1 MNAVSG
7 TANSPKNH
15 ERNTSSNSQERF
27 LSHILLTGAGFSRN
41 WGGWLANEA
50 FEYLL
55 GCSGVTTVIATEL
68 RKAKT
73 TGAGF
78 EGALDSLRGL
88 YATYKDVRHETE
100 LKTFESMLLGMFNTM
115 NSSYATVDFEPGRV
129 PARLGPQP
137 TFVRDFLC
145 RFDKIF
151 TLNQD
156 TLLEQHYLDGDLRE
170 GSAGRWFTLQTPG
183 LEEMKVGGTVYAKPG
198 VHTPASPPFTV
209 SDRNQL
215 YFKLH
220 GSSNWRTQNG
230 SSLLIMGGN
239 KSTNIAAS
247 ELLSWYEQEFR
258 KALREPGA
266 RLMVIGYGFADTHI
280 NDHIREGAAA
290 GMKLFVIDPNGVD
303 AIDTLRPRG
312 IYNFGSSL
320 QGSFV
325 GASRRDL

>member
-1 MNAVSG
+1 M
-7 TANSPKNH
+7 
-15 ERNTSSNSQERF
+15 
-27 LSHILLTGAGFSRN
+27 SHILLTGAGFSRN

-55 GCSGVTTVIATEL
+55 GCSDITPVIATEL
-68 RKAKT
+68 WKAKT
-73 TGAGF
+73 SGGGF
-78 EGALDSLRGL
+78 EGALESLRGL
-88 YATYKDVRHETE
+88 AATYKDLRHETE

-115 NSSYATVDFEPGRV
+115 NSSYAAANFEPGRD

-156 TLLEQHYLDGDLRE
+156 TLLERYYKTSDLLE
-170 GSAGRWFTLQTPG
+170 GSQGRWFGVQTPG
-183 LEEMKVGGTVYAKPG
+183 LVEQTIGGKAYENPG
-198 VHTPASPPFTV
+198 IYSPVPPPFTA
-209 SDRNQL
+209 SNRHQP

-239 KSTNIAAS
+239 KSANIAAS

-258 KALREPGA
+258 RVLCDPDA
-266 RLMVIGYGFADTHI
+266 RLMVIGYGFSDTHI
-280 NDHIREGAAA
+280 NRHIREGAAV

-303 AIDTLRPRG
+303 AIDTLRSRG

-320 QGSFV
+320 QGCFI
-325 GASRRDL
+325 GASRRDLLTTLTGDTVERAKVIRFFS

>member
-1 MNAVSG
+1 
-7 TANSPKNH
+7 
-15 ERNTSSNSQERF
+15 
-27 LSHILLTGAGFSRN
+27 LSYILLTGAGFSRN
-41 WGGWLANEA
+41 WGGWLTNEA

-55 GCSGVTTVIATEL
+55 GCSGVTPIIATEL
-68 RKAKT
+68 WKAKT

-78 EGALDSLRGL
+78 EGALESLRGL
-88 YATYKDVRHETE
+88 YATYQDAGHKTE
-100 LKTFESMLLGMFNTM
+100 LKTFERMLLDMFNTM
-115 NSSYATVDFEPGRV
+115 NGSYVTVDFEPGRV

-156 TLLEQHYLDGDLRE
+156 TLLEQHYLGSDLRE

-183 LEEMKVGGTVYAKPG
+183 LVEMKVGGTVYARPG

-209 SDRNQL
+209 SDRNQP

-220 GSSNWRTQNG
+220 GSSNWRTHDD

-239 KSTNIAAS
+239 KSANIAAS

-258 KALREPGA
+258 NALREPHA

-280 NDHIREGAAA
+280 NEHIRKGAAT

-303 AIDTLRPRG
+303 AIDTLCPRG

-320 QGSFV
+320 QGSFI
-325 GASRRDL
+325 GASRRDLLTTLTRDTVEHAKVMRFFS

>member
-1 MNAVSG
+1 
-7 TANSPKNH
+7 
-15 ERNTSSNSQERF
+15 
-27 LSHILLTGAGFSRN
+27 LSRILLTGAGFSHN

-55 GCSGVTTVIATEL
+55 GCSVVTSVIATEL
-68 RKAKT
+68 WKAKA

-78 EGALDSLRGL
+78 EGALESLRGQ

-115 NSSYATVDFEPGRV
+115 NSSYATVDFEPGRD

-137 TFVRDFLC
+137 TLVRDFLC

-156 TLLEQHYLDGDLRE
+156 TLLEQHYQHSDLLG
-170 GSAGRWFTLQTPG
+170 GSTGRWFALQTPG
-183 LEEMKVGGTVYAKPG
+183 LEEMKIGGKVFEKPG
-198 VHTPASPPFTV
+198 VHTPTKPPFAV
-209 SDRNQL
+209 SDRNQP

-220 GSSNWRTQNG
+220 GSSNWRTEDG

-239 KSTNIAAS
+239 KSANIAAS
-247 ELLSWYEQEFR
+247 ELLSWYAQEFC

-280 NDHIREGAAA
+280 NGHIREGAAA

-303 AIDTLRPRG
+303 VIDTLRPRG

-320 QGSFV
+320 EGSFI
-325 GASRRDL
+325 GASRRGLLTTLTRDTVERAKVMRFFP

>member
-1 MNAVSG
+1 
-7 TANSPKNH
+7 
-15 ERNTSSNSQERF
+15 
-27 LSHILLTGAGFSRN
+27 LSYILLTGAGFSRN

-55 GCSGVTTVIATEL
+55 GCSGVTSVIATEL
-68 RKAKT
+68 WKAKT

-78 EGALDSLRGL
+78 EGALESLRGL
-88 YATYKDVRHETE
+88 HANYKDRTHETE
-100 LKTFESMLLGMFNTM
+100 LKTFESMLLGMFDTM
-115 NSSYATVDFEPGRV
+115 NRSYATVGFEPGRDS
-129 PARLGPQP
+129 ARLGPQP

-156 TLLEQHYLDGDLRE
+156 TLLEQHYRNSDLRE
-170 GSAGRWFTLQTPG
+170 GSAGRWFALQTPG
-183 LEEMKVGGTVYAKPG
+183 LEETKVGGTAYAKPG
-198 VHTPASPPFTV
+198 IYRPTSPPFSV
-209 SDRNQL
+209 SDRSQP

-220 GSSNWRTQNG
+220 GSSNWRTHDD

-239 KSTNIAAS
+239 KSANIAAS
-247 ELLSWYEQEFR
+247 ELLSWYKQEFR
-258 KALREPGA
+258 NALREPDA

-280 NDHIREGAAA
+280 NDHIRGGAAA

-303 AIDTLRPRG
+303 AIDTLRLRG

-320 QGSFV
+320 QGGFI
-325 GASRRDL
+325 GASRRDLLTTLTRDTVEHAKVMRFFS